1 MILEMRFGII
11 SITVML
17 VRIKNLSFSLID
29 NIYSLVIVTEDIE
42 IVMEKPYL
50 SRGELVRYAWL
61 LYKFGRY
68 KISH

>member
-50 SRGELVRYAWL
+50 SRGELVRYA
-61 LYKFGRY
+61 
-68 KISH
+68 